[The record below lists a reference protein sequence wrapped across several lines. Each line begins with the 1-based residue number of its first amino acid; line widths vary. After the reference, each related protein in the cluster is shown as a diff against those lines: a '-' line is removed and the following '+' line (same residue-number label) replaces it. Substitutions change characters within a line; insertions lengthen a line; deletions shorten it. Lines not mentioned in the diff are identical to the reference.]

1 MPCGRASGTTPWT
14 VPARVKPRAIA
25 AFPTDGLGDPVD
37 RVWTTSVTR
46 CGRTCGCV
54 RGQSTLFTRK
64 AMPMMPESRRRR
76 GNHRV
81 AEERIAALAIEF
93 IAYCFRRRSVGWPQL
108 YDEMCYVAGNRLYKG
123 MGYDELKDA
132 GLDFTLSGLAR
143 TSRVAA
149 EVTSSMRRE
158 AALAS

>member
-1 MPCGRASGTTPWT
+1 
-14 VPARVKPRAIA
+14 
-25 AFPTDGLGDPVD
+25 
-37 RVWTTSVTR
+37 
-46 CGRTCGCV
+46 
-54 RGQSTLFTRK
+54 
-64 AMPMMPESRRRR
+64 MMPKSRPRR
-76 GNHRV
+76 GNHRVAEERV

-158 AALAS
+158 ALAS